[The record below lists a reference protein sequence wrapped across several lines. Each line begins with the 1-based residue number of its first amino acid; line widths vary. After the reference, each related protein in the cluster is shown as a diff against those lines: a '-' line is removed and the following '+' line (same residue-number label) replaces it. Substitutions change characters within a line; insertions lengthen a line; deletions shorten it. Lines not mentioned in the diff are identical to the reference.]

1 MGRGKEQQGHEFTN
15 PRFYRAIQV
24 GESLMM
30 LKLRSHPKKHIT
42 LLSWMRI
49 CTKAPPSLGS
59 AISRSYTLPERLQDS
74 RSGFGDL
81 SSTSMFTDWAC
92 LASPGTRRVNKRA
105 EGFIWIAYLLIHL
118 HEHQAALGLDEPAVM
133 ASCHGTGSKRPQ
145 FPPE

>member
-1 MGRGKEQQGHEFTN
+1 
-15 PRFYRAIQV
+15 
-24 GESLMM
+24 
-30 LKLRSHPKKHIT
+30 
-42 LLSWMRI
+42 MRI

-105 EGFIWIAYLLIHL
+105 EGFIWITYLLIQ
-118 HEHQAALGLDEPAVM
+118 HQAALELDELAVI
-133 ASCHGTGSKRPQ
+133 ASWHGTGSERPQ